1 MFQPDQYI
9 SSLIHLLKAAFQQR
23 LIFVGLQGSY
33 LRGEA
38 TEHSDIDVM
47 VVIHNLTADD
57 LTTYR
62 NVISALPDSEKSC
75 GFICGLE
82 ELQHWNPLEICHLLY
97 TTKTYY
103 GQLEAIIPSFTRQ
116 HVCDYVK
123 LSVGNLYH
131 EICHRHIHAPV
142 EVSKASLPGA
152 CKQVFFILQ
161 NLHYAEHNN
170 FIPTRKELLAAL
182 SGEDRWVLQTALS
195 LGGGAAFDYD
205 ETFSLLLGWC
215 QKALVRVSNIA
226 QNNQ

>member
-1 MFQPDQYI
+1 MFQPDQYL
-9 SSLIHLLKAAFQQR
+9 STLIHQLKAAFQQR
-23 LIFVGLQGSY
+23 LIYVGLQGSY

-47 VVIHNLTADD
+47 VVLRNLTADD

-82 ELQHWNPLEICHLLY
+82 ELQHWNPLEICHLLH

-103 GQLEAIIPSFTRQ
+103 GQLEAIIPSFTKQ

-131 EICHRHIHAPV
+131 ELCHRHVHASAQ
-142 EVSKASLPGA
+142 ESRAALPGA

-161 NLHYAEHNN
+161 NLHYAENNN

-182 SGEDRWVLQTALS
+182 SGEDRLVLQTALS
-195 LGGGAAFDYD
+195 IGSGAAFDYD
-205 ETFSLLLGWC
+205 EAFSLLLRWC
-215 QKALVRVSNIA
+215 QKALVRASNIA
-226 QNNQ
+226 K

>member
-1 MFQPDQYI
+1 MFQPDQYL
-9 SSLIHLLKAAFQQR
+9 SSLIHQLKAAFQQR
-23 LIFVGLQGSY
+23 LIYVGLQGSY

-47 VVIHNLTADD
+47 VVLHNLTADD

-62 NVISALPDSEKSC
+62 NVISALPDSDKSC

-82 ELQHWNPLEICHLLY
+82 ELQHWNPLEICHLLH

-131 EICHRHIHAPV
+131 ELCHRHVHASAQ
-142 EVSKASLPGA
+142 ERRDALPGA

-170 FIPTRKELLAAL
+170 FLSTRKELLAAL
-182 SGEDRWVLQTALS
+182 SAEDRLVLQTAL
-195 LGGGAAFDYD
+195 LIGGGAAFDD
-205 ETFSLLLGWC
+205 NEAFSLLLRWC
-215 QKALVRVSNIA
+215 QKALVRASNIA
-226 QNNQ
+226 K

>member
-1 MFQPDQYI
+1 MFQPDQYL
-9 SSLIHLLKAAFQQR
+9 SSLIHQLKAAFQQR

-47 VVIHNLTADD
+47 VVLRNLTADD

-82 ELQHWNPLEICHLLY
+82 ELQHWNPLEICHLLH

-131 EICHRHIHAPV
+131 ELCHRHVHASAQ
-142 EVSKASLPGA
+142 ESRDALPGA

-170 FIPTRKELLAAL
+170 FLSTHKELLAAL
-182 SGEDRWVLQTALS
+182 SGEDRLVLQTALS
-195 LGGGAAFDYD
+195 IGSGAAFDD
-205 ETFSLLLGWC
+205 NEAFSLLLGWC
-215 QKALVRVSNIA
+215 QKALVRASNIA
-226 QNNQ
+226 K

>member
-1 MFQPDQYI
+1 MFQPDQYL
-9 SSLIHLLKAAFQQR
+9 SSLIHQLKAAFQQR

-47 VVIHNLTADD
+47 VVLRKLTADD

-97 TTKTYY
+97 TTKAYY

-131 EICHRHIHAPV
+131 ELCHRHVHASAQ
-142 EVSKASLPGA
+142 ESRDALPGA

-170 FIPTRKELLAAL
+170 FLSTHKELLAAL
-182 SGEDRWVLQTALS
+182 SGEDRLVLQTALS
-195 LGGGAAFDYD
+195 IGSGAAFDD
-205 ETFSLLLGWC
+205 NEAFSLLLGWC
-215 QKALVRVSNIA
+215 QKALVRASNIA
-226 QNNQ
+226 K

>member
-9 SSLIHLLKAAFQQR
+9 SRLIHQLKAAFQQR

-47 VVIHNLTADD
+47 VVLRDLTADD

-62 NVISALPDSEKSC
+62 NVISALPSSDKSC

-82 ELQHWNPLEICHLLY
+82 ELQHWNPLEICHLLH

-123 LSVGNLYH
+123 LCVGNLYH
-131 EICHRHIHAPV
+131 ELCHRHVHASAQ
-142 EVSKASLPGA
+142 ESRDALPGA

-170 FIPTRKELLAAL
+170 FLSTHKELLAAL
-182 SGEDRWVLQTALS
+182 SGEDRLVLQTAL
-195 LGGGAAFDYD
+195 LIGGGAAFDDD
-205 ETFSLLLGWC
+205 EAFSLLLGWC
-215 QKALVRVSNIA
+215 QKALVRASNIA
-226 QNNQ
+226 K